1 MPCAVYAPCLARNV
15 TALRRAGEAGRPGRG
30 LWSSGGVAS
39 ARRPAPRCLTGP
51 QVSSSRSSH
60 KVSALAKTRQTGSL
74 WIISDFFLHL
84 TLSYKARDE
93 PSRGISSVAD
103 QPPQV
108 SDLASQRCIGEFLA
122 PSYPATCSLQWSE
135 ARKDLPPVVR
145 ARKRTRVEPWVIGLI
160 SFLSLIVLAVCIG
173 LTVHYVRYNQRRTY
187 NYYSTLPFTSDKL
200 YAEFGKEASKNFTEM
215 SQRIET
221 MVKNAFYRSPLRGQ
235 LVKAHI
241 IKFTKEYDGVSAHML
256 LIFRIRSTEDPETV
270 HQIVEHVLHEKLKYA
285 TGPPSVDPES
295 VEIKKINKTETDNFL
310 NHCCGTRRNKST
322 AQTSLR
328 IIGGTQAEEG
338 EWPWQSSLQLDGSH
352 RCGATLINN
361 TWLVSAAHCFRTY
374 KDPSSWTASFGA
386 TIQPPKL
393 RTGLRRIIVHEKYKY
408 PSHDYDIALAEL
420 SRPVPCTNA
429 VHKVCLPDANHEFQ
443 PGQQMFVTGFGAIQD
458 DGFSQNRLRQVQ
470 VDYIDTQTC
479 NQPQSYNGAIT
490 PRMLCAGFLKGEKD
504 ACQGD
509 SGGPLVAPDARDI
522 WYLAGI
528 VSWGDECG
536 QPNKPGV
543 YTRVTAFRDWITS
556 NTGI

>member
-1 MPCAVYAPCLARNV
+1 MPVGMDFENLRTVTISNSSFFFLIAVQDCLC
-15 TALRRAGEAGRPGRG
+15 RA
-30 LWSSGGVAS
+30 
-39 ARRPAPRCLTGP
+39 
-51 QVSSSRSSH
+51 SH
-60 KVSALAKTRQTGSL
+60 TKSPVLAKTRQTGSL

-84 TLSYKARDE
+84 TLAYKARDE
-93 PSRGISSVAD
+93 PSRGINSVAD

-122 PSYPATCSLQWSE
+122 PFYPATCSLQWSE

-160 SFLSLIVLAVCIG
+160 SFLSLIALAVCIG

-285 TGPPSVDPES
+285 TGPPNVDPES

-361 TWLVSAAHCFRTY
+361 TWLVSAAHCFRTH

-429 VHKVCLPDANHEFQ
+429 VHKVCLPDANYEFQ
-443 PGQQMFVTGFGAIQD
+443 PGQQMFVTGFGAMQD

-470 VDYIDTQTC
+470 VDYIDSQTC

-543 YTRVTAFRDWITS
+543 YTRVTAFRDWIATNS
-556 NTGI
+556 GI